1 MCSSHGTEQ
10 NHLEK
15 WEGGRSQDRVLVCL
29 TVEGGEVEKSGKK
42 IETMQEVTE
51 TERNPRECGV
61 TRNREKG
68 TSKGKMYS
76 MNV

>member
-15 WEGGRSQDRVLVCL
+15 WEGGRSQDTVLVYL
-29 TVEGGEVEKSGKK
+29 TFKGGEVEKSGKK
-42 IETMQEVTE
+42 MEKMQEVI
-51 TERNPRECGV
+51 ERERKPRECGV
-61 TRNREKG
+61 TRNQEKSI
-68 TSKGKMYS
+68 SKKKMYS